1 MQEKYLKNYEPLK
14 ACINRVLDDIYD
26 MLDATE
32 QAKISDSRT
41 DTLKKVAER
50 YEELLKNFKEK
61 KEMNDFEQ
69 AELTIIISQVI
80 TSMESQR
87 TKLTKAINELKTI
100 KSNL

>member
-41 DTLKKVAER
+41 DTLKKVA
-50 YEELLKNFKEK
+50 
-61 KEMNDFEQ
+61 
-69 AELTIIISQVI
+69 
-80 TSMESQR
+80 
-87 TKLTKAINELKTI
+87 
-100 KSNL
+100 